1 MFPDEKTYCQDAKNF
16 RVIPLCHVVSAD
28 FETPLSIFLKAD
40 GRFLLES
47 IERGENVGRYSF
59 VTCGQKSKIVLQGK
73 RLRITETNGSEKVWY
88 EGEMA
93 NPLLKVREYFKTLNA
108 PVYEGMPPFCG
119 GAIGYLGYE
128 TVQYFEDVPIHA
140 NADGIPDGLLV
151 VPELL
156 LVYDS
161 VQRSV
166 FIIAVTFPGGNPQE
180 QYQLARKLITT
191 MAERLKGNITTG
203 FENKPAA
210 SCEVSRQ
217 MTAEQFAA
225 GIKRA
230 LDYIRAGDIIQVVLS
245 QRFVITSPVDSFEIY
260 KALRNLNPSPYLFY
274 LNFDDFCL
282 IGSSPEVMVRVQ
294 NNELLL
300 KPIAGTR
307 PRGAT
312 LAEDNR
318 LANELLEDP
327 KECAEH
333 IMLVDLGRNDLGRV
347 AKPGSVEVT
356 DYMAIERYSH
366 VMHIVSNVKAEL
378 DEAYDVFDVIR
389 AVFPAGTLTGAPK
402 IRAMEIIH
410 EIEPQRRGFYGGMVL
425 NLGFN
430 GNLDSCITIRTI
442 LHRRDTSIVQA
453 GAGIVA
459 DSQPEKEFQESL
471 NKAGALIKAIEMA
484 AQGRQ

>member
-1 MFPDEKTYCQDAKNF
+1 MFPDEKNYRQDARNY
-16 RVIPLCHVVSAD
+16 RVVPVCHQVSAD

-59 VTCGQKSKIVLQGK
+59 VTCGQKSKIVLQG
-73 RLRITETNGSEKVWY
+73 RQVRITEYNGVEEVWFA
-88 EGEMA
+88 GEMA
-93 NPLLKVREYFKTLNA
+93 NPLQKVREYFKTLNA

-128 TVQYFEDVPIHA
+128 TAQYFENVPIHPDQ
-140 NADGIPDGLLV
+140 DGIPDGLLV

-166 FIIAVTFPGGNPQE
+166 FIIAITFPGRKPEE
-180 QYQLARKLITT
+180 QYQLAKKLIAG
-191 MAERLKGNITTG
+191 MVERLKSNIAAVAA
-203 FENKPAA
+203 NKTVATVQIRN
-210 SCEVSRQ
+210 E

-225 GIKRA
+225 GVKHS
-230 LDYIRAGDIIQVVLS
+230 LDYIRAGDIYQVVMS
-245 QRFVITSPVDSFEIY
+245 QRFVITSPVASFEIY

-318 LANELLEDP
+318 LANELLQDP

-356 DYMAIERYSH
+356 DYMVIERYSH
-366 VMHIVSNVKAEL
+366 VMHIVSNIKAEL
-378 DEAYDVFDVIR
+378 DENYDVFDVIR
-389 AVFPAGTLTGAPK
+389 SVFPAGTLTGAPK

-410 EIEPQRRGFYGGMVL
+410 EIEPHRRGFYGGMVF

-442 LHRRDTSIVQA
+442 LHRGDTSIVQA

-459 DSQPEKEFQESL
+459 DSRPEKEFQESL
-471 NKAGALIKAIEMA
+471 NKAEALIKAIEMA

>member
-1 MFPDEKTYCQDAKNF
+1 MFPDEKNYCQDARNY
-16 RVIPLCHVVSAD
+16 RVVPVCHQVSAD

-59 VTCGQKSKIVLQGK
+59 VTCGQKSKIVLQGHQV
-73 RLRITETNGSEKVWY
+73 RITEYNGAEAVWFS
-88 EGEMA
+88 GEMV
-93 NPLLKVREYFKTLNA
+93 NPLQKIREYFKTLKA
-108 PVYEGMPPFCG
+108 PAYEGMPPFCG

-128 TVQYFEDVPIHA
+128 TVQYFENVPIHPDR
-140 NADGIPDGLLV
+140 DGIPDGLLV

-166 FIIAVTFPGGNPQE
+166 FIIAITFPGKKPQE
-180 QYQLARKLITT
+180 QYRLAEKLIAG
-191 MAERLKGNITTG
+191 MAERLKSNIPSVAA
-203 FENKPAA
+203 NKAA
-210 SCEVSRQ
+210 AAVQIRSE
-217 MTAEQFAA
+217 MTKEEFAA
-225 GIKRA
+225 GVNRS
-230 LDYIRAGDIIQVVLS
+230 LDYIRAGDIYQVVMS
-245 QRFVITSPVDSFEIY
+245 QRFVITSPVGAFEIY

-318 LANELLEDP
+318 LANELLQDP

-356 DYMAIERYSH
+356 DYMVIERYSH
-366 VMHIVSNVKAEL
+366 VMHIVSNIKAEL
-378 DEAYDVFDVIR
+378 DENYDVFDVIR
-389 AVFPAGTLTGAPK
+389 SVFPAGTLSGAPK

-410 EIEPQRRGFYGGMVL
+410 EIEPHRRGFYGGMVF

-442 LHRRDTSIVQA
+442 LHRGDTSIVQA

-459 DSQPEKEFQESL
+459 DSRPENEFQESL